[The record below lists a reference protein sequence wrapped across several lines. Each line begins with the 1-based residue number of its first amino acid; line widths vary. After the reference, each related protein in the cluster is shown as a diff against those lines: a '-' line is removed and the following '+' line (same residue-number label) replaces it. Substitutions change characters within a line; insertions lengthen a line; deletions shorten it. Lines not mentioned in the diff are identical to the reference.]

1 MEAGILQ
8 EYRKKAVIFMLII
21 IMFSATA
28 AGIVFPMLKGLKM
41 YPSVSWGTVGIFV
54 VCIILEDIIGL
65 FLIRKSRSE
74 EVLSTKTEK
83 LVKGYL
89 IIIMGI
95 NLNLITW
102 FFPSKESWMF
112 AFYFLILMAMFL
124 DMKVIGI
131 CCGVE
136 LISLIILFVFNPT
149 ARPVDSLFV
158 TDSILRVIC
167 IVLSLAGV
175 VILLAF
181 INKFLLNAK
190 KEQLERN
197 NAKVENVLQKVT
209 YIAAG
214 LGDASKALVD
224 TSQTESASTEEL
236 SAISENLLE
245 SSDRM
250 LEKSEQSKE
259 NLFNLEESSKN
270 MEHEMHNVDQISKE
284 LVELSVSNEQAL
296 SHLMGMSENVEN
308 STRKTL
314 EVTDKLLKETGE
326 IGKTLDIINEIA
338 ESINLLALNASIE
351 AARAGEAGK
360 GFAVVAQEVGN
371 LAESTKESLQ
381 NVNTVVSRVQYG
393 TSDVSKYMNENA
405 DQLLKQN
412 QVITE
417 TVKGIRTMME
427 LLRKSVT
434 AIGQAG
440 NIREKQSKIILETVE
455 INEDIAER
463 IHREHEDFSNIAGM
477 VQSNTEEI
485 LELSDQVEKI
495 NKMVEELEGL
505 LEG

>member
-1 MEAGILQ
+1 MEEGILQ
-8 EYRKKAVIFMLII
+8 EYRKKAVIFILVI

-28 AGIVFPMLKGLKM
+28 AAIVLPVLKGLGL
-41 YPSVSWGTVGIFV
+41 YPTVLWGMVIFFV
-54 VCIILEDIIGL
+54 VCIILEDIIGI
-65 FLIRKSRSE
+65 FLVRKSCSE
-74 EVLSTKTEK
+74 KVLSRKTEK

-89 IIIMGI
+89 IIVLAI

-112 AFYFLILMAMFL
+112 AFYFLILMSLFL

-131 CCGVE
+131 CCGIEAV
-136 LISLIILFVFNPT
+136 SLVILFIFNPVT
-149 ARPVDSLFV
+149 RPVDTMFI
-158 TDSILRVIC
+158 TDSILRTIC
-167 IVLSLAGV
+167 IILSLAGV
-175 VILLAF
+175 VIMLAF

-190 KEQLERN
+190 KEQLEEN
-197 NAKVENVLQKVT
+197 NAKVENILKKVT
-209 YIAAG
+209 YIATE
-214 LGDASKALVD
+214 LGDASKSLVD

-250 LEKSEQSKE
+250 LEKSGQSKE
-259 NLFNLEESSKN
+259 NLSNLEKSSKD
-270 MEHEMHNVDQISKE
+270 MECEMQNVDKISKE
-284 LVELSVSNEQAL
+284 LVELSASNEQAL
-296 SHLMGMSENVEN
+296 NNLMGMSENVEN
-308 STRKTL
+308 STKKTL
-314 EVTDKLLKETGE
+314 EVTDNLLKETGE

-351 AARAGEAGK
+351 AAHAGEAGK

-371 LAESTKESLQ
+371 LAESTKESLK
-381 NVNTVVSRVQYG
+381 NVNDVVFRVQHG
-393 TSDVSKYMNENA
+393 TSNVSKFMNENA

-412 QVITE
+412 QVIVD
-417 TVKGIRTMME
+417 TVNGIRTMME
-427 LLRKSVT
+427 LLKKSVA

-440 NIREKQSKIILETVE
+440 SIREKQSEVILETVK

-463 IHREHEDFSNIAGM
+463 IHQEHEEFSNITAM
-477 VQSNTEEI
+477 VQNNTEEI
-485 LELSDQVEKI
+485 LELSDQIEKI